1 MKHLW
6 IGIGILSL
14 LLTLGI
20 VSNVAASLTLRES
33 ETLLQQADEALDAG
47 DLPAALEKS
56 RQAEARWRSAQK
68 MLHIMM
74 SHTLIDEV
82 DTSFS
87 NLRTYGEEDE
97 TTEYRAS
104 CRELILQLRHLRD
117 MDIPHYYHFL

>member
-20 VSNVAASLTLRES
+20 VSNVAANLTLRES
-33 ETLLQQADEALDAG
+33 ETLLQQAACAIFRCLV
-47 DLPAALEKS
+47 LL
-56 RQAEARWRSAQK
+56 
-68 MLHIMM
+68 IMM

-97 TTEYRAS
+97 ATEYRAS